1 MEKAADDKW
10 NEENELIVERLGAAL
25 KKLKKTS
32 QTLEQWHAYQTILTA
47 IAPDTSDSAGC
58 DAGAYQAMLKKRFKI
73 YKNVA
78 DSAADRRLAIDVD
91 DPSAVWCLAKKK
103 AYRNKLSLKHP
114 DAFLKGAAVW
124 DSETQASANECDVI
138 VDHDMHRGNHEWQD
152 VNGRKKRRCKGGT
165 CSTHVRHHLL
175 GTERAIYEI
184 YLLRAAA
191 DSDAFVLSFHQFRG
205 CKPYYVTKP
214 DRKTCMCVYHQK
226 INLAMDEYR
235 RLSKEWHKSCD
246 CSCALCIKR

>member
-1 MEKAADDKW
+1 MRNRWRKRRTICHKW

-58 DAGAYQAMLKKRFKI
+58 DARAYQAMLKKRFKI

-138 VDHDMHRGNHEWQD
+138 VDHDMHRLACEWCGDAQAQ
-152 VNGRKKRRCKGGT
+152 VAVRIRCT
-165 CSTHVRHHLL
+165 RTLSDMLWLV
-175 GTERAIYEI
+175 
-184 YLLRAAA
+184 AARM
-191 DSDAFVLSFHQFRG
+191 HQ
-205 CKPYYVTKP
+205 
-214 DRKTCMCVYHQK
+214 
-226 INLAMDEYR
+226 
-235 RLSKEWHKSCD
+235 W
-246 CSCALCIKR
+246 CA